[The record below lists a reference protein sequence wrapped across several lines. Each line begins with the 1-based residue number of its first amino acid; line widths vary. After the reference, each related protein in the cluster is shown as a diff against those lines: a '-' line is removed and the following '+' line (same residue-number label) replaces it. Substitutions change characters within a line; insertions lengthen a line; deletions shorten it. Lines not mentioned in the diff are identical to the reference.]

1 MIAALSAPELAAACV
16 AVTLGYTVFG
26 FGGFGANLVSLPILA
41 HVMSLRF
48 AVPMLLVLDLFVAT
62 LMGVRNRAL
71 IDRRELL
78 RLVPAL
84 LVGMG
89 LGLVALQHAAE
100 SWLLVLLGAFVGAVA
115 LWNLFAR
122 IDPRP
127 TSPRWAWSAGLFG
140 GVFSTMFGTGGPV
153 YTLYLAGRIIDT
165 ARLRATIATVI
176 LGSALVRLLL
186 FTGSGFFTQ
195 RGLLPLAAMLLP
207 CALLGYVIGSRLQAR
222 LPQARVRR
230 AIWWLLLV
238 SAASLLLR
246 GVVQPGA
253 ASAAPGSEQRVG
265 HLQPFGL
272 GAAAQGFAART
283 GQAHTVVIQHLGH
296 QHLDALQVA

>member
-62 LMGVRNRAL
+62 LLGVRNRAL

-84 LVGMG
+84 LIGMG
-89 LGLVALQHAAE
+89 LGLVVLQHAAE
-100 SWLLVLLGAFVGAVA
+100 RWLLLLLGAFVGAMA
-115 LWNLFAR
+115 LW
-122 IDPRP
+122 
-127 TSPRWAWSAGLFG
+127 RWAWPAGLAG
-140 GVFSTMFGTGGPV
+140 GVFSTLFGTGGPL

-195 RGLLPLAAMLLP
+195 PGLLSLSALLLP
-207 CALLGYVIGSRLQAR
+207 CALLGYVVGSRLHAR

-230 AIWWLLLV
+230 AIWMLLLV
-238 SAASLLLR
+238 SAAGLLVR
-246 GVVQPGA
+246 GVMQDA
-253 ASAAPGSEQRVG
+253 ASPAPGSEQRIG
-265 HLQPFGL
+265 HLQPLGL
-272 GAAAQGFAART
+272 GTAAQGFAART
-283 GQAHTVVIQHLGH
+283 GQAHAFVL
-296 QHLDALQVA
+296 QHLDDQQLDAVQVG